1 MYIHL
6 GNNYVIS
13 TTGIIAIINIESPLS
28 EDMEDIIQLA
38 VENKNLVK
46 ISEKDK
52 EKSLIICNDNI
63 YISPI
68 SSMTLYKRS
77 FNQFKEV

>member
-13 TTGIIAIINIESPLS
+13 AESIIAIINIESSLL
-28 EDMEDIIQLA
+28 EDMEDIIQIA
-38 VENKNLVK
+38 VENKNLVR

-77 FNQFKEV
+77 FNQLKEV